1 MSTAK
6 SKYNT
11 TYFQWG
17 GKGSTADR
25 YAKFTAP
32 EQGTLKVWVMVT
44 VNVGGDEQSVAGG
57 YNVNDGAKEVEFSI
71 PAGEVLIYCTGNAL
85 RFYRIYYTN
94 K

>member
-1 MSTAK
+1 MGR
-6 SKYNT
+6 
-11 TYFQWG
+11 QG
-17 GKGSTADR
+17 
-25 YAKFTAP
+25 P
-32 EQGTLKVWVMVT
+32 EQGTLKVWVSNTGSSEDLTRMVT